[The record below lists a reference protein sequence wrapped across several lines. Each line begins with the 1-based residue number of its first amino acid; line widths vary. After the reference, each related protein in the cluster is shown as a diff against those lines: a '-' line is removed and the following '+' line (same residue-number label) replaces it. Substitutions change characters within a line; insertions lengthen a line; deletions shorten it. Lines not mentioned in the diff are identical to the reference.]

1 MSDTPE
7 KNNSSSNTEDA
18 SKKPASPWFV
28 TPMSDNQEKNEE
40 KKPSLGTDK
49 PEEIKFQPESTPS
62 AKEDSSG
69 EKAAEPKPS
78 ASPPSF
84 KPAAAPTP
92 KAANPF
98 TESSSIT
105 FDEEEKKTQGV
116 SVPMLV
122 VDSLAA
128 AVAIVFTVLILR
140 DVMPFL

>member
-7 KNNSSSNTEDA
+7 KNNSSSNPEDA
-18 SKKPASPWFV
+18 SKKPSPWFV
-28 TPMSDNQEKNEE
+28 TPMGDDQDQNAE
-40 KKPSLGTDK
+40 KKQNQDVDK
-49 PEEIKFQPESTPS
+49 PDENKFQPESTPS
-62 AKEDSSG
+62 VKEEVSE
-69 EKAAEPKPS
+69 EKAPAPKPA

-84 KPAAAPTP
+84 KPGVSPTQ
-92 KAANPF
+92 KATNPF

-105 FDEEEKKTQGV
+105 FDDEPKAEGV